1 MDLGPKPTA
10 KGNHLMSSQVSFQN
24 IRKVFQDSH
33 SKKDV
38 VAVDD
43 FSIDLRPGELL
54 TLLGPSGCGKTTVLR
69 MLAGFESPSSGEIFL
84 DGKKITHLLPNQ
96 RNSAMVFQSYAL
108 FPHMNV
114 QGNIK
119 YGLKLRKL
127 SPEEALARYQKIVD
141 IVGLRGYENR
151 RPNELSGGQ
160 QQRVALARA
169 LVVEPSLLLYDE
181 PLSNLDAK
189 LRESMRIEIR
199 RIQTRLSITSFYVT
213 HDQQEA
219 MSLSDRIVVMNKG
232 RIEQTGTPQE
242 IYHFPKTKF
251 VADFMG
257 VTNFLEAEITKESS
271 THLTALVAGREL
283 EIPKRQDVS
292 SPATKMINVLARPE
306 EIHIDAQSPIRAEI
320 QEANYLGER
329 WEIQLKMK
337 NGIRL
342 VARHSIDPS
351 SAAPRSGDIVGVRFN
366 QTKLS
371 YLAA

>member
-1 MDLGPKPTA
+1 
-10 KGNHLMSSQVSFQN
+10 MSSQVSFQN
-24 IRKVFQDSH
+24 IRKVFKDSH
-33 SKKDV
+33 SQKDV

-43 FSIDLRPGELL
+43 FSIDLKPGELL

-69 MLAGFESPSSGEIFL
+69 MLAGFENPSAGDIFL

-114 QGNIK
+114 QSNIK

-127 SPEEALARYQKIVD
+127 PPDEMLKRYQKIID

-169 LVVEPSLLLYDE
+169 LVVEPSLLLFDE

-189 LRESMRIEIR
+189 LRESMRVEIR

-232 RIEQTGTPQE
+232 RIEQIGSPQE
-242 IYHFPKTKF
+242 IYHAPKTQF

-257 VTNFLEAEITKESS
+257 VTNFFEAEVTGETAS
-271 THLTALVAGREL
+271 HFRALTAGFEI
-283 EIPKRQDVS
+283 EIPKRGDFP
-292 SPATKMINVLARPE
+292 SPSGKTITILARPE
-306 EIHIDAQSPIRAEI
+306 EIALDQTSAIKAEI

-337 NGIRL
+337 NGIKIVSRF
-342 VARHSIDPS
+342 AADPM
-351 SAAPRSGDIVGVRFN
+351 AGRPAEGQVVGIRFN
-366 QTKLS
+366 QNKIT